1 MISPEQKQRA
11 VKLYRNKSVTIS
23 EISNL
28 TDISIPQLS
37 VIFRQA
43 FELGILNPRNEQ
55 RAMKP
60 RVPNGK
66 GKSKYVPTGIGKG
79 GRSHERKKFT
89 EEQEKEIATDYYLHN
104 LSFSKLKDKWGIHP
118 MQLQY
123 IRETYGKDYPNK
135 KQSPIKKAVLQ
146 YDTNG
151 NLISEF
157 ESGFQASKQTNV
169 NYININQCCNGK
181 MAKAGGFIWKFK

>member
-11 VKLYRNKSVTIS
+11 IKLYRNKSVTIS

-43 FELGILNPRNEQ
+43 FELGLLTPRNEQ

-60 RVPNGK
+60 RVPNGQ

-89 EEQEKEIATDYYLHN
+89 ENQERQIATDYYLHN
-104 LSFSKLKDKWGIHP
+104 LTFSELKEKWGIHP
-118 MQLQY
+118 MQLQR
-123 IRETYGKDYPNK
+123 IRNTYSKDYGQK
-135 KQSPIKKAVLQ
+135 KKPKTKPVLQ
-146 YDTNG
+146 FDKQG
-151 NLISEF
+151 NLVAEF
-157 ESGFQASKQTNV
+157 VNGLQASKHTKI
-169 NYININQCCNGK
+169 NYVNINQCCNGK
-181 MAKAGGFIWKFK
+181 IANAGGFVWKFK

>member
-60 RVPNGK
+60 RVPNGQ

-151 NLISEF
+151 NLIAEF

>member
-1 MISPEQKQRA
+1 MISPEQKQQA
-11 VKLYRNKSVTIS
+11 IKLYRNKNLTLY

-28 TDISIPQLS
+28 TDISLPQLTL
-37 VIFRQA
+37 IYRKA
-43 FELGILNPRNEQ
+43 FETGVLTPRKPE
-55 RAMKP
+55 RALKP
-60 RVPNGK
+60 RVPNGQ
-66 GKSKYVPTGIGKG
+66 GTSKKLPTGVGTG
-79 GRSHERKKFT
+79 GRNHERKKFT
-89 EEQEKEIATDYYLHN
+89 ESQEKEIATDYYLHN
-104 LSFSKLKDKWGIHP
+104 LSFAKLKDKWGIHP

-135 KQSPIKKAVLQ
+135 KQSPTKKAVLQ

-151 NLISEF
+151 NLVAEF